1 LRSYQIVE
9 FGAALEA
16 RDYPTPTPQGTE
28 VLMAVRA
35 CGVCHSDLHLW
46 HGYFDLGGGR
56 RLTLD
61 QRGVELPFTLGHE
74 IVGEVA
80 ALGPDAARVA
90 AGVEGGGGVEVG
102 DKRIVY
108 PWIGCGD
115 CDACRRD
122 DELLCNRLRTIGTRR
137 DGGYSDYVM
146 VPHPRYLV
154 DYAGVPE
161 DRAGTYAC
169 SGLTAYSALK
179 RFAALG
185 ENDSLVIIGAGG
197 VGLNAVLLS
206 PQVVRAKVVVAD
218 IDAAKRDAAREAG
231 AAHVVDNGA
240 PDARA
245 AVRELTGGGARAVID
260 FVGGPASVEF
270 GLKVLGRGGTL
281 LVVGLNG
288 GQIDMSLA
296 LYPLK
301 LLTVQGAYVG
311 TLTEMHE
318 LMRLAKA
325 GAAQPI
331 PIATRP
337 LAEAT
342 AALEDLEAGKVVG
355 RVVLK
360 P

>member
-1 LRSYQIVE
+1 MRSYQIIE
-9 FGAALEA
+9 FGEALEA
-16 RDYPTPTPQGTE
+16 RDYPTPAPQGTE

-80 ALGPDAARVA
+80 AVGPDVARVA
-90 AGVEGGGGVEVG
+90 AGVEVG
-102 DKRIVY
+102 DQRIVF

-122 DELLCNRLRTIGTRR
+122 DELLCNRPRTIGTRR
-137 DGGYSDYVM
+137 DGGYSDHVM

-154 DYAGVPE
+154 DYSGVPE

-179 RFAALG
+179 KFAALG
-185 ENDSLVIIGAGG
+185 ERDSLVIIGAGG

-206 PQVVRAKVVVAD
+206 PEVVRAKIVVAD
-218 IDAAKRDAAREAG
+218 VDAAKRDAAREAG

-240 PDARA
+240 PDALA
-245 AVRELTGGGARAVID
+245 AVRELTGGGAQAAID
-260 FVGGPASVEF
+260 FFGGPASVEF

-281 LVVGLNG
+281 LVVGLRG
-288 GQIDMSLA
+288 DQLAMSLA
-296 LYPLK
+296 MFPLK
-301 LLTVQGAYVG
+301 LLTVQGSYVG
-311 TLTEMHE
+311 TLAEMHE

-325 GAAQPI
+325 GQVPPI